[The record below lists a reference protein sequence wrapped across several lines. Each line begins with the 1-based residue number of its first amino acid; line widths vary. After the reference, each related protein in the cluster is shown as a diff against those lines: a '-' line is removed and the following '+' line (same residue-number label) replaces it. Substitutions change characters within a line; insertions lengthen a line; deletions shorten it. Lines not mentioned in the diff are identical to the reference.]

1 MSTYQQKSMLPVP
14 LRSSFSILGTSREET
29 ACLSLA
35 DTEKLAHAFITSKIE
50 SASSLHVWIVQI
62 SDRSLTTCPECCS
75 SRYYPYLEVL
85 NLVPRSPTVIRKGDL
100 VKFDFE
106 HAQCQ
111 RGPKYGL
118 FYHCA
123 CSYSLL

>member
-1 MSTYQQKSMLPVP
+1 MFLNKELCANGIN
-14 LRSSFSILGTSREET
+14 LRVET
-29 ACLSLA
+29 RIALLDKHFPWHLLAFWLSLRR
-35 DTEKLAHAFITSKIE
+35 LVS
-50 SASSLHVWIVQI
+50 
-62 SDRSLTTCPECCS
+62 P
-75 SRYYPYLEVL
+75 

-111 RGPKYGL
+111 RGPKYEL

-123 CSYSLL
+123 CLYSLL

>member
-1 MSTYQQKSMLPVP
+1 MAP
-14 LRSSFSILGTSREET
+14 FSLFRGTNMAVVTSCENRELK
-29 ACLSLA
+29 A
-35 DTEKLAHAFITSKIE
+35 KI
-50 SASSLHVWIVQI
+50 
-62 SDRSLTTCPECCS
+62 
-75 SRYYPYLEVL
+75 

-123 CSYSLL
+123 FSYSLL

>member
-1 MSTYQQKSMLPVP
+1 MVSALDSG
-14 LRSSFSILGTSREET
+14 SSGRGSGPGWGHCVVFLGKT
-29 ACLSLA
+29 LSS
-35 DTEKLAHAFITSKIE
+35 HGAFF
-50 SASSLHVWIVQI
+50 HPGV
-62 SDRSLTTCPECCS
+62 
-75 SRYYPYLEVL
+75 

-100 VKFDFE
+100 VKFDFK

>member
-1 MSTYQQKSMLPVP
+1 MAA
-14 LRSSFSILGTSREET
+14 FSLFRDTNMAVVTSCENRELK
-29 ACLSLA
+29 A
-35 DTEKLAHAFITSKIE
+35 KI
-50 SASSLHVWIVQI
+50 
-62 SDRSLTTCPECCS
+62 
-75 SRYYPYLEVL
+75 
-85 NLVPRSPTVIRKGDL
+85 NLVPRSPTVIWKGDL

>member
-1 MSTYQQKSMLPVP
+1 MIGSFYAR
-14 LRSSFSILGTSREET
+14 LRACDWPDLRNYLGFFYCT
-29 ACLSLA
+29 
-35 DTEKLAHAFITSKIE
+35 KIE
-50 SASSLHVWIVQI
+50 NNAVLYGQHVSAVTVHG
-62 SDRSLTTCPECCS
+62 
-75 SRYYPYLEVL
+75 

-106 HAQCQ
+106 HVHCQ
-111 RGPKYGL
+111 RGPKFGL

>member
-1 MSTYQQKSMLPVP
+1 MLAASLLGETSIATP
-14 LRSSFSILGTSREET
+14 SSVTKE
-29 ACLSLA
+29 
-35 DTEKLAHAFITSKIE
+35 
-50 SASSLHVWIVQI
+50 
-62 SDRSLTTCPECCS
+62 SLTHSFAEMS
-75 SRYYPYLEVL
+75 VVSLYFWS

>member
-1 MSTYQQKSMLPVP
+1 MPPDSPTKTSKEIHVEMYPVP
-14 LRSSFSILGTSREET
+14 GERPSKSSKRGN
-29 ACLSLA
+29 
-35 DTEKLAHAFITSKIE
+35 DKDGEKVIIDS
-50 SASSLHVWIVQI
+50 
-62 SDRSLTTCPECCS
+62 
-75 SRYYPYLEVL
+75 

-111 RGPKYGL
+111 RGPKDGL

-123 CSYSLL
+123 CSYSVVILGDFAE

>member
-1 MSTYQQKSMLPVP
+1 ML
-14 LRSSFSILGTSREET
+14 
-29 ACLSLA
+29 
-35 DTEKLAHAFITSKIE
+35 KH
-50 SASSLHVWIVQI
+50 
-62 SDRSLTTCPECCS
+62 
-75 SRYYPYLEVL
+75 

-106 HAQCQ
+106 HARCQ

-123 CSYSLL
+123 CSYSLLFFLGDFAE